1 MRTMTSK
8 AVKLVTATFILFLA
22 AACGGGG
29 GGRGTD
35 NQSSGPV
42 PNQGSPSQPQ
52 RPGGQTNT
60 WSVKVNLE
68 QMTDNPT
75 ASQVVEY
82 LYSQLSGGPWSSGIG
97 SNFSYEHDP
106 GLARFET
113 PPIVRI
119 AHGTDDHYRTMIH
132 HAVAIINR
140 QLPYAAQI
148 QIGSDAPTLVIVD
161 DVPDGQIFVDFAPPS
176 DWNTRGG
183 GRPGAE
189 AGADLSDVKEWD
201 PVQRRWEKKAMR
213 ASRVWMSTETG
224 FSDPHLMS
232 ILMHELLHALGL
244 PGHVPA
250 GQFPTS
256 LMRDSVLLITHQIPE
271 IDGAGLRAIYIRH
284 ANGTEP
290 EDVSVASL
298 GPWAS
303 TSTNLFGELDTVDG
317 MIQFGVNDH
326 NGVSVPWVSVNEPS
340 SDLVDNSALTGTVTW
355 NGGLLGFAQ
364 DNRSV
369 GGNAGISINMGTMT
383 GSADF
388 TDLQSWPT
396 GQAPGAFG
404 TGTQWDDGT
413 LRYSVSV
420 SGNYVRDTGGDDG
433 VLSANFM
440 GANHQGVAGS
450 LERHDLTAA
459 FGAKR

>member
-1 MRTMTSK
+1 MISK
-8 AVKLVTATFILFLA
+8 AATFVAATFILVLF
-22 AACGGGG
+22 AACADGGGG
-29 GGRGTD
+29 PGTEVH
-35 NQSSGPV
+35 SSGPV
-42 PNQGSPSQPQ
+42 PEQ
-52 RPGGQTNT
+52 GGQTQPQHLERQTNT
-60 WSVKVNLE
+60 SSVTVSLE

-75 ASQVVEY
+75 AGQVVEY

-119 AHGTDDHYRTMIH
+119 AQGTDDHYRVMIH
-132 HAVAIINR
+132 HAVAIINLH
-140 QLPYAAQI
+140 LPYAAHI
-148 QIGSDAPTLVIVD
+148 QIGSDAPTLVFID

-176 DWNTRGG
+176 DWNAQGG

-189 AGADLSDVKEWD
+189 AGADISDVKEWD
-201 PVQRRWEKKAMR
+201 PVQRRWEKKEMR

-224 FSDPHLMS
+224 FSDPLLIS

-271 IDGAGLRAIYIRH
+271 IDGASLRAVYTRYD
-284 ANGTEP
+284 NGTEP
-290 EDVSVASL
+290 EDVSATSL

-303 TSTNLFGELDTVDG
+303 TSTNLFGEIDTVDG
-317 MIQFGVNDH
+317 TIQFGVNDY
-326 NGVSVPWVSVNEPS
+326 NGVSVPWTSGSEPNS
-340 SDLVDNSALTGTVTW
+340 ALVDNYALTGTVTW
-355 NGGLLGFAQ
+355 NGGLLGFTPDSQ
-364 DNRSV
+364 SV
-369 GGNAGISINMGTMT
+369 GGDAEISVNMGTMT

-388 TDLQSWPT
+388 TDLQSWAA
-396 GQAPGAFG
+396 GQTPGALG
-404 TGTQWDDGT
+404 TGAQWNDGA
-413 LRYSVSV
+413 LSYSVSV
-420 SGNYVRDTGGDDG
+420 SGNYMYNNGGDDG
-433 VLSANFM
+433 VLSANFV
-440 GANHQGVAGS
+440 GENHQGVAGS